1 MSTLLDVRD
10 LTVRFAL
17 PKPAIFAERPYLEAV
32 RKVSF
37 RLEAGHALGIVG
49 ESGSGKT
56 TTAMAAIRL
65 TPAAG
70 GEVMFEGQD
79 LLCLDDEAMR
89 QRRRDVQ
96 LIFQDPYS
104 SLNPR
109 ARVADIV
116 REPLDL
122 MEIGTPDERMARVR
136 ELFTLVGLRPDQLNL
151 FPHQFSGGQRQ
162 RISIARALTTNPR
175 LLVCDEPV
183 SALDVAIQAQILN
196 LLARL
201 KSELRLSYLFIS
213 HDLGVVRHVCDD
225 VAVMYLG
232 RIVEIGPRDALFDA
246 PQHPYTQALLSAAP
260 SLARRKSKG
269 YVRPLKVSG
278 DPPSP
283 INPPPGCAFADRCPK
298 VQDVCRRDMPELLSR
313 GGTEVACHF
322 PGPDRRGLKRKGRGP
337 ERPRPVGPRTRR
349 SYSQPTSL
357 KIFWASGTFSATAA
371 RSTSSALNS
380 PSLATDSDFSMPS
393 TTGNSSLP
401 AEK

>member
-1 MSTLLDVRD
+1 MTALLDVKD

-17 PKPAIFAERPYLEAV
+17 PRPTMFGPRPHLEAV
-32 RKVSF
+32 RQVSF
-37 RLEAGHALGIVG
+37 SLQPGRALGIVG

-56 TTAMAAIRL
+56 TTAMATIRL
-65 TPAAG
+65 VNAAG
-70 GEVMFEGQD
+70 GKVLFEGED
-79 LLCLDDEAMR
+79 LLALDDEAMR
-89 QRRRDVQ
+89 RRRRDMQ

-122 MEIGTPDERMARVR
+122 MEIGNPAERNERVK
-136 ELFTLVGLRPDQLNL
+136 ELFALVGLRPDQMSL

-162 RISIARALTTNPR
+162 RISIARALSTHPK

-183 SALDVAIQAQILN
+183 SALDMAIQAQILN
-196 LLARL
+196 LLHRL
-201 KSELRLSYLFIS
+201 QTELGLSYLFIS

-232 RIVEIGPRDALFDA
+232 KIVEEAPRNRLFDT

-269 YVRPLKVSG
+269 YVRPLTVSG

-283 INPPPGCAFADRCPK
+283 INLPPGCAFAGRCPK
-298 VQDVCRRDMPELLSR
+298 AQAICRETQPELADVGDTR
-313 GGTEVACHF
+313 VACHF
-322 PGPDRRGLKRKGRGP
+322 PG
-337 ERPRPVGPRTRR
+337 
-349 SYSQPTSL
+349 
-357 KIFWASGTFSATAA
+357 
-371 RSTSSALNS
+371 
-380 PSLATDSDFSMPS
+380 
-393 TTGNSSLP
+393 
-401 AEK
+401 

>member
-1 MSTLLDVRD
+1 MTVLLKARD

-17 PKPAIFAERPYLEAV
+17 GKKGLFGARQHLEAV
-32 RKVSF
+32 RSVSF
-37 RLEAGHALGIVG
+37 TLAKGRALGIVG

-56 TTAMAAIRL
+56 TTAMAAILL
-65 TPAAG
+65 TEAAG
-70 GEVMFEGQD
+70 GQVLFEGED
-79 LLCLDDEAMR
+79 LLTLSDEDMR
-89 QRRRDVQ
+89 QRRRDIQ

-116 REPLDL
+116 REPMDL
-122 MEIGTPDERMARVR
+122 MEIGTPAERDVRVR
-136 ELFTLVGLRPDQLNL
+136 ELFQLVGLRPDQLNL

-162 RISIARALTTNPR
+162 RISIARALSTNPK

-201 KSELRLSYLFIS
+201 KDELGLSYLFIS

-232 RIVEIGPRDALFDA
+232 KIVEHGPVEALFEA
-246 PQHPYTQALLSAAP
+246 PQHPYTQALLAAAP

-269 YVRPLKVSG
+269 YVRPMKLSG

-283 INPPPGCAFADRCPK
+283 INPPKGCAFAERCPK
-298 VQDVCRRDMPELLSR
+298 AQDICRQSPPEAREAQGLH
-313 GGTEVACHF
+313 VACYF
-322 PGPDRRGLKRKGRGP
+322 PG
-337 ERPRPVGPRTRR
+337 
-349 SYSQPTSL
+349 
-357 KIFWASGTFSATAA
+357 
-371 RSTSSALNS
+371 
-380 PSLATDSDFSMPS
+380 
-393 TTGNSSLP
+393 
-401 AEK
+401 

>member
-1 MSTLLDVRD
+1 MSVLLDVQD
-10 LTVRFAL
+10 LTVQFAL
-17 PKPAIFAERPYLEAV
+17 PRQSLFGPRPVLEAV
-32 RKVSF
+32 RQVSF
-37 RLEAGHALGIVG
+37 TLEQGRALGIVG

-56 TTAMAAIRL
+56 TAAMATIRL
-65 TPAAG
+65 VEASSG
-70 GEVMFEGQD
+70 KVIFQGED
-79 LLCLDDEAMR
+79 LLQLDDEAMR

-122 MEIGTPDERMARVR
+122 MEIGTPEERRARVT
-136 ELFTLVGLRPDQLNL
+136 ELFRLVGLRPDQLSL

-162 RISIARALTTNPR
+162 RISIARALTTNPK

-201 KSELRLSYLFIS
+201 KTELGLSYLFIS

-232 RIVEIGPRDALFDA
+232 KIVEMAPRVALFDA

-260 SLARRKSKG
+260 SLARRKSRG
-269 YVRPLKVSG
+269 YVRPVKISG

-283 INPPPGCAFADRCPK
+283 INPPKGCAFAERCPK
-298 VQDVCRRDMPELLSR
+298 AQDVCRRVQPLLEPR
-313 GGTEVACHF
+313 GPTRVACHF
-322 PGPDRRGLKRKGRGP
+322 PG
-337 ERPRPVGPRTRR
+337 
-349 SYSQPTSL
+349 
-357 KIFWASGTFSATAA
+357 
-371 RSTSSALNS
+371 
-380 PSLATDSDFSMPS
+380 
-393 TTGNSSLP
+393 
-401 AEK
+401 

>member
-1 MSTLLDVRD
+1 MTVLLDVQD
-10 LTVRFAL
+10 LTVQFAL
-17 PKPAIFAERPYLEAV
+17 PRQGLFGPRPVLEAV
-32 RKVSF
+32 RQVSF
-37 RLEAGHALGIVG
+37 TLEQGRALGIVG

-56 TTAMAAIRL
+56 TAAMATIRL
-65 TPAAG
+65 VEAASG
-70 GEVMFEGQD
+70 KVIFQGED
-79 LLCLDDEAMR
+79 LLQLDAEAMR

-116 REPLDL
+116 REPMDL
-122 MEIGTPDERMARVR
+122 MEIGTPEERRARVT
-136 ELFTLVGLRPDQLNL
+136 ELFRLVGLRPDQLSL

-162 RISIARALTTNPR
+162 RISIARALTTNPK

-201 KSELRLSYLFIS
+201 KTELGLSYLFIS

-232 RIVEIGPRDALFDA
+232 KIVEMAPREALFDA

-260 SLARRKSKG
+260 SLARRKSRG
-269 YVRPLKVSG
+269 YVRPVKISG

-283 INPPPGCAFADRCPK
+283 INPPKGCAFAERCPK
-298 VQDVCRRDMPELLSR
+298 AQEVCRRVQPVLEPR
-313 GGTEVACHF
+313 GPTQVACHF
-322 PGPDRRGLKRKGRGP
+322 PG
-337 ERPRPVGPRTRR
+337 
-349 SYSQPTSL
+349 
-357 KIFWASGTFSATAA
+357 
-371 RSTSSALNS
+371 
-380 PSLATDSDFSMPS
+380 
-393 TTGNSSLP
+393 
-401 AEK
+401 

>member
-1 MSTLLDVRD
+1 MNLLDVRN
-10 LTVRFAL
+10 LSVRFPV
-17 PKPAIFAERPYLEAV
+17 PKAHLFAERRYVEAV
-32 RKVSF
+32 RGVSF
-37 RLEAGHALGIVG
+37 KLEAGRALGIVG

-65 TPAAG
+65 VEAAG
-70 GEVMFEGQD
+70 GEIIFQGED
-79 LLCLDDEAMR
+79 LLTLTDEAMR

-116 REPLDL
+116 REPMDL
-122 MEIGTPDERMARVR
+122 MEIGDMTSRRARVE
-136 ELFTLVGLRPDQLNL
+136 ELFKLVGLRPDQLNL

-162 RISIARALTTNPR
+162 RISIARALTTNPK

-196 LLARL
+196 LLAEL
-201 KSELRLSYLFIS
+201 KAELGLSYLFIS

-232 RIVEIGPRDALFDA
+232 QIVEQAPTMALFDA
-246 PQHPYTQALLSAAP
+246 PRHPYTQALLSAAP

-269 YVRPLKVSG
+269 YVRAHKVEG

-283 INPPPGCAFADRCPK
+283 INPPKGCAFAERCPK
-298 VQDVCRRDMPELLSR
+298 AQAICKAEMPVLIPK
-313 GGTEVACHF
+313 GDGFVACHF
-322 PGPDRRGLKRKGRGP
+322 
-337 ERPRPVGPRTRR
+337 
-349 SYSQPTSL
+349 
-357 KIFWASGTFSATAA
+357 A
-371 RSTSSALNS
+371 N
-380 PSLATDSDFSMPS
+380 
-393 TTGNSSLP
+393 
-401 AEK
+401 

>member
-1 MSTLLDVRD
+1 MTVLLKAND

-17 PKPAIFAERPYLEAV
+17 GKKGLFGARQHLEAV
-32 RKVSF
+32 RSVSF
-37 RLEAGHALGIVG
+37 TLAKGRALGIVG

-65 TPAAG
+65 TEAAG
-70 GEVMFEGQD
+70 GQVLFEGED
-79 LLCLDDEAMR
+79 LLTLSDEDMR
-89 QRRRDVQ
+89 QRRRDIQ

-116 REPLDL
+116 REPMDL
-122 MEIGTPDERMARVR
+122 MEIGTPAERDARVR
-136 ELFTLVGLRPDQLNL
+136 ELFKLVGLRPDQLNL

-162 RISIARALTTNPR
+162 RISIARALSTNPK

-201 KSELRLSYLFIS
+201 KDELGLSYLFIS

-232 RIVEIGPRDALFDA
+232 KIVEHGPVEALFEA
-246 PQHPYTQALLSAAP
+246 PQHPYTQALLAAAP

-269 YVRPLKVSG
+269 YVRPMKLSG

-283 INPPPGCAFADRCPK
+283 INPPKGCAFAERCPK
-298 VQDVCRRDMPELLSR
+298 AQDICRQSPPEARETQGLHV
-313 GGTEVACHF
+313 TCYF
-322 PGPDRRGLKRKGRGP
+322 PG
-337 ERPRPVGPRTRR
+337 
-349 SYSQPTSL
+349 
-357 KIFWASGTFSATAA
+357 
-371 RSTSSALNS
+371 
-380 PSLATDSDFSMPS
+380 
-393 TTGNSSLP
+393 
-401 AEK
+401 

>member
-1 MSTLLDVRD
+1 MTVLLKARD

-17 PKPAIFAERPYLEAV
+17 GKKGLFGARQHLEAV
-32 RKVSF
+32 RSVSF
-37 RLEAGHALGIVG
+37 TLAKGRALGIVG

-65 TPAAG
+65 TEAAG
-70 GEVMFEGQD
+70 GQVLFEGED
-79 LLCLDDEAMR
+79 LLTLSDEDMR
-89 QRRRDVQ
+89 QRRRDIQ

-116 REPLDL
+116 REPMDL
-122 MEIGTPDERMARVR
+122 MEIGTPAERDVRVR
-136 ELFTLVGLRPDQLNL
+136 ELFQLVGLRPDQLNL

-162 RISIARALTTNPR
+162 RISIARALSTNPK

-201 KSELRLSYLFIS
+201 KDELGLSYLFIS

-232 RIVEIGPRDALFDA
+232 KIVEHGPVEALFEA
-246 PQHPYTQALLSAAP
+246 PQHPYTQALLAAAP

-269 YVRPLKVSG
+269 YVRPMKLSG

-283 INPPPGCAFADRCPK
+283 INPPKGCAFAERCPK
-298 VQDVCRRDMPELLSR
+298 AQDICRQSPPEAREAQGLH
-313 GGTEVACHF
+313 VACYF
-322 PGPDRRGLKRKGRGP
+322 PG
-337 ERPRPVGPRTRR
+337 
-349 SYSQPTSL
+349 
-357 KIFWASGTFSATAA
+357 
-371 RSTSSALNS
+371 
-380 PSLATDSDFSMPS
+380 
-393 TTGNSSLP
+393 
-401 AEK
+401 

>member
-1 MSTLLDVRD
+1 MTVLLKARD

-17 PKPAIFAERPYLEAV
+17 GKKGLFGARQHLEAV
-32 RKVSF
+32 RSVSF
-37 RLEAGHALGIVG
+37 TLAKGRALGIVG

-65 TPAAG
+65 TEAAG
-70 GEVMFEGQD
+70 GQVLFEGED
-79 LLCLDDEAMR
+79 LLTLSDEDMR
-89 QRRRDVQ
+89 QRRRDIL

-116 REPLDL
+116 REPMDL
-122 MEIGTPDERMARVR
+122 MEIGTPAERDVRVR
-136 ELFTLVGLRPDQLNL
+136 ELFQLVGLRPDQLNL

-162 RISIARALTTNPR
+162 RISIARALSTNPK

-201 KSELRLSYLFIS
+201 KDELGLSYLFIS

-232 RIVEIGPRDALFDA
+232 KIVEHGPVEALFEA
-246 PQHPYTQALLSAAP
+246 PQHPYTQALLAAAP

-269 YVRPLKVSG
+269 YVRPMKLSG

-283 INPPPGCAFADRCPK
+283 INPPKGCAFAERCPK
-298 VQDVCRRDMPELLSR
+298 AQDICRQSPPEAREAQGLH
-313 GGTEVACHF
+313 VACYF
-322 PGPDRRGLKRKGRGP
+322 PG
-337 ERPRPVGPRTRR
+337 
-349 SYSQPTSL
+349 
-357 KIFWASGTFSATAA
+357 
-371 RSTSSALNS
+371 
-380 PSLATDSDFSMPS
+380 
-393 TTGNSSLP
+393 
-401 AEK
+401 

>member
-17 PKPAIFAERPYLEAV
+17 PRPSMFAARPQLEAV
-32 RKVSF
+32 RAVSF
-37 RLEAGHALGIVG
+37 TLEKGRALGIVG

-56 TTAMAAIRL
+56 TAAMAAIRL
-65 TPAAG
+65 TNAAG
-70 GEVMFEGQD
+70 GQVLFDGDD
-79 LLCLDDEAMR
+79 LLQLGTEGMR
-89 QRRRDVQ
+89 LRRRDIG

-109 ARVADIV
+109 ARVVDIV

-122 MEIGTPDERMARVR
+122 MEIGTLEERMARVR
-136 ELFTLVGLRPDQLNL
+136 ELFTLVGLREDQLSL

-162 RISIARALTTNPR
+162 RISIARALTTNPK

-201 KSELRLSYLFIS
+201 KDELGLSYLFIS

-232 RIVEIGPRDALFDA
+232 QIVEQAPVATLFDA
-246 PQHPYTQALLSAAP
+246 PRHPYTQALLAAAP
-260 SLARRKSKG
+260 SLKRRKSQG
-269 YVRPLKVSG
+269 YTRAMQIKG

-283 INPPPGCAFADRCPK
+283 INPPRGCAFAARCPK
-298 VQDVCRRDMPELLSR
+298 SRQVCTEQRPTLQESDTSR
-313 GGTEVACHF
+313 VACFF
-322 PGPDRRGLKRKGRGP
+322 PG
-337 ERPRPVGPRTRR
+337 
-349 SYSQPTSL
+349 
-357 KIFWASGTFSATAA
+357 
-371 RSTSSALNS
+371 
-380 PSLATDSDFSMPS
+380 
-393 TTGNSSLP
+393 
-401 AEK
+401 

>member
-1 MSTLLDVRD
+1 MTRLLEVRD

-17 PKPAIFAERPYLEAV
+17 PRPAPFAPKPHLEAV
-32 RKVSF
+32 RGVSF
-37 RLEAGHALGIVG
+37 SLEKGHALGIVG

-65 TPAAG
+65 TAAVEG
-70 GEVMFEGQD
+70 QVLFEGSD
-79 LLCLDDEAMR
+79 LLELSDEEMR
-89 QRRRDVQ
+89 QRRRDVA

-116 REPLDL
+116 REPMDL
-122 MEIGTPDERMARVR
+122 MGIGTREERQARVV
-136 ELFTLVGLRPDQLNL
+136 ELFELVGLRPDQLNL

-196 LLARL
+196 LLDRL
-201 KSELRLSYLFIS
+201 KSELGLSYLFIS
-213 HDLGVVRHVCDD
+213 HDLGVVRHVCED

-232 RIVEIGPRDALFDA
+232 KIVEAAPCEALFDA

-260 SLARRKSKG
+260 SLVRRKSRG
-269 YVRPLKVSG
+269 YVRPLKLTG

-283 INPPPGCAFADRCPK
+283 LNPPKGCAFAERCPK
-298 VQDVCRRDMPELLSR
+298 AQDLCRTTQPGLSAR
-313 GGTEVACHF
+313 GTTEVACHF
-322 PGPDRRGLKRKGRGP
+322 PG
-337 ERPRPVGPRTRR
+337 
-349 SYSQPTSL
+349 
-357 KIFWASGTFSATAA
+357 
-371 RSTSSALNS
+371 
-380 PSLATDSDFSMPS
+380 
-393 TTGNSSLP
+393 
-401 AEK
+401 

>member
-1 MSTLLDVRD
+1 MTVLLKAND
-10 LTVRFAL
+10 LTVRFTLGKKGLFGA
-17 PKPAIFAERPYLEAV
+17 RQYLEAV
-32 RKVSF
+32 RSVSF
-37 RLEAGHALGIVG
+37 TLERGRALGIVG

-65 TPAAG
+65 TEAAG
-70 GEVMFEGQD
+70 GQVLFEGED
-79 LLCLDDEAMR
+79 LLTLSDEAMR
-89 QRRRDVQ
+89 QRRRDIQ

-116 REPLDL
+116 REPMDL
-122 MEIGTPDERMARVR
+122 MEIGTPAERDARVR
-136 ELFTLVGLRPDQLNL
+136 ELFKLVGLRPDQLNL

-162 RISIARALTTNPR
+162 RISIARALSTNPK

-201 KSELRLSYLFIS
+201 KDELGLSYLFIS

-232 RIVEIGPRDALFDA
+232 KIVEHGPVEALFDA
-246 PQHPYTQALLSAAP
+246 PQHPYTQALLAAAP

-269 YVRPLKVSG
+269 YVRPMKLSG

-283 INPPPGCAFADRCPK
+283 INPPKGCAFAERCPK
-298 VQDVCRRDMPELLSR
+298 AQNICRQSPPEAREAQGLH
-313 GGTEVACHF
+313 VACYF
-322 PGPDRRGLKRKGRGP
+322 PG
-337 ERPRPVGPRTRR
+337 
-349 SYSQPTSL
+349 
-357 KIFWASGTFSATAA
+357 
-371 RSTSSALNS
+371 
-380 PSLATDSDFSMPS
+380 
-393 TTGNSSLP
+393 
-401 AEK
+401 

>member
-1 MSTLLDVRD
+1 MSLLLDVQD

-17 PKPAIFAERPYLEAV
+17 PRAGLFAPRHYLEAV
-32 RKVSF
+32 RQVSF
-37 RLEAGHALGIVG
+37 QLEAGKALGIVG

-65 TPAAG
+65 TESSSG
-70 GEVMFEGQD
+70 KVLFEGQD
-79 LLCLDDEAMR
+79 LLTLTDEQMR

-116 REPLDL
+116 REPMDL
-122 MEIGTPDERMARVR
+122 MDIGSMAERQARVV
-136 ELFTLVGLRPDQLNL
+136 ELFKLVGLRPDQLNL

-201 KSELRLSYLFIS
+201 KSELGLSYLFIS

-232 RIVEIGPRDALFDA
+232 KIVEKAPKKALFDA

-260 SLARRKSKG
+260 SLARRKSRG
-269 YVRPLKVSG
+269 YVRPLKISG

-283 INPPPGCAFADRCPK
+283 INPPKGCAFADRCPK
-298 VQDVCRRDMPELLSR
+298 AQEVCRLTQPALQAVGD
-313 GGTEVACHF
+313 TDVACHF
-322 PGPDRRGLKRKGRGP
+322 PG
-337 ERPRPVGPRTRR
+337 
-349 SYSQPTSL
+349 
-357 KIFWASGTFSATAA
+357 
-371 RSTSSALNS
+371 
-380 PSLATDSDFSMPS
+380 
-393 TTGNSSLP
+393 
-401 AEK
+401 

>member
-1 MSTLLDVRD
+1 MSILMDVRD

-17 PKPAIFAERPYLEAV
+17 PKPSFFAERPHLEAV
-32 RKVSF
+32 RQVSF
-37 RLEAGHALGIVG
+37 QLEAGKALGIVG

-65 TPAAG
+65 TKAAG
-70 GEVMFEGQD
+70 GKVLFEGDD
-79 LLCLDDEAMR
+79 LLELDDEAMR

-109 ARVADIV
+109 ARVVDIV
-116 REPLDL
+116 REPMDL
-122 MEIGTPDERMARVR
+122 MEIGTPEERHAKVE
-136 ELFTLVGLRPDQLNL
+136 ELFSLVGLRPDQLNL

-162 RISIARALTTNPR
+162 RISIARALTTNPK

-196 LLARL
+196 LLAEL
-201 KSELRLSYLFIS
+201 KEKLGLSYLFIS
-213 HDLGVVRHVCDD
+213 HDLGVVRHVCDE

-232 RIVEIGPRDALFDA
+232 KIVESGPTSALFEA

-283 INPPPGCAFADRCPK
+283 INPPPGCAFAERCRRA
-298 VQDVCRRDMPELLSR
+298 QEVCRKSPPDLVS
-313 GGTEVACHF
+313 GAGTSVACHY
-322 PGPDRRGLKRKGRGP
+322 PGPAD
-337 ERPRPVGPRTRR
+337 
-349 SYSQPTSL
+349 Q
-357 KIFWASGTFSATAA
+357 A
-371 RSTSSALNS
+371 
-380 PSLATDSDFSMPS
+380 
-393 TTGNSSLP
+393 
-401 AEK
+401 

>member
-1 MSTLLDVRD
+1 MTALLDVRD
-10 LTVRFAL
+10 LVVRFAL
-17 PKPAIFAERPYLEAV
+17 PKTSFFGERPHLEAV

-37 RLEAGHALGIVG
+37 SLQEGHALGIVG

-65 TPAAG
+65 TDAVG
-70 GEVMFEGQD
+70 GQVLFDGDD
-79 LLCLDDEAMR
+79 LLTLDDEAMR

-109 ARVADIV
+109 ARVVDIV
-116 REPLDL
+116 REPMDL
-122 MEIGTPDERMARVR
+122 MDIGTPQERLEKVR

-201 KSELRLSYLFIS
+201 KEDLKLSYLFIS

-232 RIVEIGPRDALFDA
+232 RIVESAPRDALFDA

-260 SLARRKSKG
+260 SLSRRKSKG
-269 YVRPLKVSG
+269 YVRPLKISG
-278 DPPSP
+278 DLPSP
-283 INPPPGCAFADRCPK
+283 INPPPGCAFADRCPRA
-298 VQDVCRRDMPELLSR
+298 QAVCRDQLPELLPHS
-313 GGTEVACHF
+313 GQGQVACHF
-322 PGPDRRGLKRKGRGP
+322 AGPAD
-337 ERPRPVGPRTRR
+337 
-349 SYSQPTSL
+349 
-357 KIFWASGTFSATAA
+357 I
-371 RSTSSALNS
+371 
-380 PSLATDSDFSMPS
+380 
-393 TTGNSSLP
+393 
-401 AEK
+401 

>member
-1 MSTLLDVRD
+1 MTTLLDVRD
-10 LTVRFAL
+10 LTVQFAL
-17 PKPAIFAERPYLEAV
+17 PRQGFFGPRPVLEAV
-32 RKVSF
+32 RQVSF
-37 RLEAGHALGIVG
+37 SLEQGRALGIVG

-56 TTAMAAIRL
+56 TTAMATIRL
-65 TPAAG
+65 VEAAG
-70 GEVMFEGQD
+70 GKVMFQGED
-79 LLCLDDEAMR
+79 LLQLDDEAMR

-116 REPLDL
+116 REPMDL
-122 MEIGTPDERMARVR
+122 MEIGTPEERRARVT
-136 ELFTLVGLRPDQLNL
+136 ELFRLVGLRPDQLNL

-162 RISIARALTTNPR
+162 RISIARALTTNPK

-201 KSELRLSYLFIS
+201 KAELGLSYLFIS

-232 RIVEIGPRDALFDA
+232 KIVEMAPRDALFDA

-260 SLARRKSKG
+260 SLARRKSRG
-269 YVRPLKVSG
+269 YVRPVKISG

-283 INPPPGCAFADRCPK
+283 INPPKGCAFADRCPK
-298 VQDVCRRDMPELLSR
+298 AQEVCRKVQPVLEPHGTSR
-313 GGTEVACHF
+313 VACHF
-322 PGPDRRGLKRKGRGP
+322 PG
-337 ERPRPVGPRTRR
+337 
-349 SYSQPTSL
+349 
-357 KIFWASGTFSATAA
+357 
-371 RSTSSALNS
+371 
-380 PSLATDSDFSMPS
+380 
-393 TTGNSSLP
+393 
-401 AEK
+401 

>member
-1 MSTLLDVRD
+1 MTVLLKAND
-10 LTVRFAL
+10 LTVRFTLGKKGLFGA
-17 PKPAIFAERPYLEAV
+17 RQYLEAV
-32 RKVSF
+32 RSVSLT
-37 RLEAGHALGIVG
+37 LERGRALGIVG

-65 TPAAG
+65 TEAAG
-70 GEVMFEGQD
+70 GQVLFEGED
-79 LLCLDDEAMR
+79 LLTLSDEAMR
-89 QRRRDVQ
+89 QRRRDIQ

-116 REPLDL
+116 REPMDL
-122 MEIGTPDERMARVR
+122 MEIGTPAERDARVR
-136 ELFTLVGLRPDQLNL
+136 ELFKLVGLRPDQLNL

-162 RISIARALTTNPR
+162 RISIARALSTNPK

-201 KSELRLSYLFIS
+201 KDELGLSYLFIS

-232 RIVEIGPRDALFDA
+232 KIVEHGPVEALFEA
-246 PQHPYTQALLSAAP
+246 PQHPYTQALLAAAP

-269 YVRPLKVSG
+269 YVRPMKLSG

-283 INPPPGCAFADRCPK
+283 INPPKGCAFAERCPK
-298 VQDVCRRDMPELLSR
+298 AQNICRQSPPEAREAQGLH
-313 GGTEVACHF
+313 VACYF
-322 PGPDRRGLKRKGRGP
+322 PG
-337 ERPRPVGPRTRR
+337 
-349 SYSQPTSL
+349 
-357 KIFWASGTFSATAA
+357 
-371 RSTSSALNS
+371 
-380 PSLATDSDFSMPS
+380 
-393 TTGNSSLP
+393 
-401 AEK
+401 

>member
-1 MSTLLDVRD
+1 MTVLLKAND

-17 PKPAIFAERPYLEAV
+17 GKKGLFGARQHLEAV
-32 RKVSF
+32 RSVSF
-37 RLEAGHALGIVG
+37 TLAKGRALGIVG

-65 TPAAG
+65 TEATG
-70 GEVMFEGQD
+70 GQVLFEGED
-79 LLCLDDEAMR
+79 LLTLSDEDMR
-89 QRRRDVQ
+89 QRRRDIQ

-116 REPLDL
+116 REPMDL
-122 MEIGTPDERMARVR
+122 MEIGTPAERDARVR
-136 ELFTLVGLRPDQLNL
+136 ELFKLVGLRPDQLNL

-162 RISIARALTTNPR
+162 RISIARALSTNPK

-201 KSELRLSYLFIS
+201 KDELGLSYLFIS

-232 RIVEIGPRDALFDA
+232 KIVEHGPVEALFEA
-246 PQHPYTQALLSAAP
+246 PQHPYTQALLAAAP

-269 YVRPLKVSG
+269 YVRPMKLSG

-283 INPPPGCAFADRCPK
+283 INPPKGCAFAERCPK
-298 VQDVCRRDMPELLSR
+298 AQDICRQSPPEARETQGLH
-313 GGTEVACHF
+313 VACYF
-322 PGPDRRGLKRKGRGP
+322 PG
-337 ERPRPVGPRTRR
+337 
-349 SYSQPTSL
+349 
-357 KIFWASGTFSATAA
+357 
-371 RSTSSALNS
+371 
-380 PSLATDSDFSMPS
+380 
-393 TTGNSSLP
+393 
-401 AEK
+401 